1 MSACLAMLAGIP
13 VDQAVLL
20 FHATIWDDGKPLH
33 WCLEELGI
41 QHRPVF
47 YEGHT
52 CYAGKVYLVTVA
64 SLNTRGGL
72 HQIIIDCRG
81 EKTVVFDPAQGFENK
96 FYYAWEPTK
105 GDDEWAVPLESWLI
119 EYEVVPHD

>member
-1 MSACLAMLAGIP
+1 MLAGINSGE
-13 VDQAVLL
+13 AVAR
-20 FHATIWDDGKPLH
+20 FHDALWEEGQPLN
-33 WCLEELGI
+33 WCLEMLGI

-52 CYAGKVYLVTVA
+52 CYGGKVYLARVA
-64 SLNTRGGL
+64 SLNTRGGM
-72 HQIIIDCRG
+72 HQVIIDCRG
-81 EKTVVFDPAQGFENK
+81 EQAVVLDPAQGFEDK

-105 GDDEWAVPLESWLI
+105 GDDEWAVPLESWVL

>member
-1 MSACLAMLAGIP
+1 MLAGIP
-13 VDQAVLL
+13 VAQSVAR
-20 FHATIWDDGKPLH
+20 FHSAIWEDGLPVQ
-33 WCLEELGI
+33 WCLGELGVKY
-41 QHRPVF
+41 RACF

-64 SLNTRGGL
+64 SLNTRGSL
-72 HQIIIDCRG
+72 HQVIMDCRG
-81 EKTVVFDPAQGFENK
+81 ERAVVFDPAQGIEDK